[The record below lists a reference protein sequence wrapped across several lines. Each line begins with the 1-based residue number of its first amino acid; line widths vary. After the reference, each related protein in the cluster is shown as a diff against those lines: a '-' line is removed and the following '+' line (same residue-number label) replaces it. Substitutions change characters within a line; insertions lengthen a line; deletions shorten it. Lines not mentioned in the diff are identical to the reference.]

1 MEVQPRKIWDE
12 DSPQQTLGQVMGECG
27 KAGHFGS
34 TMAAD
39 GKSFAL
45 TAPGDPPAPGILSI
59 HGRLVDDDVIAVKA
73 ELWRGEGELRVP
85 PAFLVLSARLGEK
98 TRLFSPPE
106 GAGPEGSVWAEL
118 RVKATPL
125 SMVRSSALLA
135 ELTTLAEIAKILQA
149 GRPEPP
155 TDSAL
160 VALYAG
166 TDGVLAPVHP
176 WPAGVPAG
184 GDELLAFGRRVL
196 GFLSAG
202 LSVAIAS
209 AFAVQLEAALAF
221 LALAARECGRTVGRL
236 TLPSV
241 NARGL
246 IELLRKAPG
255 TVAAPV
261 TNISLGSNPYEL
273 GSEMQSLLVSATEAN
288 TPFVAFGRHP
298 DLQAAFHGGQGGE
311 SDPLRP
317 VLVHPPEI
325 PFESLAR
332 FAVITAARPL
342 GGLSAAGL
350 NEVAAAVL
358 AAVEGLPA
366 AGRIRMLPVVARRCT
381 GAWIAGRKMTPA
393 AAAEFAAET
402 AAQTETLAGLSPKP
416 AAGRSPQVQE
426 RWTRR
431 LTDPALLDY
440 FRERLLAQDTALRRL
455 ADRLANEV
463 LTRPGHQPVRYCALG
478 TPATGK
484 SESAALLARWL
495 DVPLV
500 NIDAASMSDLHT
512 ATGQLLGSGRGI
524 VGSHQAGRL
533 EQAAKHHAGVVLEVS
548 DIDHAVPS
556 VQACLADLF
565 LQVLDTGE
573 AQTSI
578 GPRVSCANMV
588 IAFTMNLPGGLDERI
603 RQPLGFGPTP
613 NRREV
618 TQGVAA
624 EMKSMLS
631 GAFLSRIGTPIVFDP
646 LDGPA
651 LLEIVGRAVQGAVR
665 SAVERL
671 GFGAATVAVAPG
683 AAEAVLASFES
694 KLVSFG
700 ARALLEHARDLTA
713 RAVLAWAR
721 SNPAGDSVNLTV
733 AAAGGDLTVQTD

>member
-1 MEVQPRKIWDE
+1 MEAQPRKTWDE
-12 DSPQQTLGQVMGECG
+12 DSPQQTMRQVMGECG
-27 KAGHFGS
+27 KAGHFTS

-45 TAPGDPPAPGILSI
+45 TAPGEPPAPGLLSI
-59 HGRLVDDDVIAVKA
+59 HGRLVDDDVIALRA
-73 ELWRGEGELRVP
+73 ELWRGEGELRIP
-85 PAFLVLSARLGEK
+85 PSFLALCARLGEK
-98 TRLFSPPE
+98 TRLFTPPE
-106 GAGPEGSVWAEL
+106 GAAPEGSVWAEL

-135 ELTTLAEIAKILQA
+135 ELATLTEMAKVLQST
-149 GRPEPP
+149 RPEPP

-176 WPAGVPAG
+176 WVVAE
-184 GDELLAFGRRVL
+184 GDPVALLAFGRRVL

-202 LSVAIAS
+202 LSIAIAC

-255 TVAAPV
+255 TVAVPV

-273 GSEMQSLLVSATEAN
+273 GSEMQSLLVSVTDAN

-358 AAVEGLPA
+358 AAVGGLQA
-366 AGRIRMLPVVARRCT
+366 AGRNRMLPVVARRCT

-402 AAQTETLAGLSPKP
+402 AAQSETLAGLSPKP
-416 AAGRSPQVQE
+416 TSGRSPQVQE

-431 LTDPALLDY
+431 LTDPALLAY

-613 NRREV
+613 SRREV

-671 GFGAATVAVAPG
+671 GFAAATVAVAPG

-721 SNPAGDSVNLTV
+721 SRPAGDFVNLTV
-733 AAAGGDLTVQTD
+733 AAAGGDLTVQTT